1 MSKVKGLAEQLA
13 ERMEAQTD
21 HAPRMCG
28 EVFEDGQFRGHYKID
43 DVPRHAM
50 VIGDYLL
57 WPLDGGEEIGMGFR
71 PTGEMGIFK
80 TADFEPY
87 LKAFFGLNF

>member
-1 MSKVKGLAEQLA
+1 MS
-13 ERMEAQTD
+13 TD
-21 HAPRMCG
+21 HAPRMFG
-28 EVFEDGQFRGHYKID
+28 EVLPDGQFRGTYKID

-57 WPLDGGEEIGMGFR
+57 WPLDGGEEVAIGYR
-71 PTGEMGIFK
+71 NTGEIGIFK

-87 LKAFFGLNF
+87 IKAFFGLNF

>member
-1 MSKVKGLAEQLA
+1 MSKVKSLL
-13 ERMEAQTD
+13 ERQTRLSSATD
-21 HAPRMCG
+21 HAPQMFG
-28 EVFEDGQFRGHYKID
+28 EVFADGQFRGHYKID

-50 VIGDYLL
+50 VIGDYLI
-57 WPLDGGEEIGMGFR
+57 WVLDDPEEFGMGYR

>member
-1 MSKVKGLAEQLA
+1 MSKVK
-13 ERMEAQTD
+13 EALQTRLNSATD
-21 HAPRMCG
+21 HTPRMFG
-28 EVFEDGQFRGHYKID
+28 EVFADGQFRGHYKID

-57 WPLDGGEEIGMGFR
+57 WPLDGEEFGMGYR

-80 TADFEPY
+80 VADFEPY

>member
-1 MSKVKGLAEQLA
+1 MSKVKEVLHKLE
-13 ERMEAQTD
+13 EATG
-21 HAPRMCG
+21 HAPRMFG
-28 EVFEDGQFRGHYKID
+28 EVFADGQFRGNYMTD
-43 DVPRHAM
+43 DVPKNAM

-57 WPLDGGEEIGMGFR
+57 WSLEGGEFGMGYR

>member
-1 MSKVKGLAEQLA
+1 MSKVKEVLHKLE
-13 ERMEAQTD
+13 EATG
-21 HAPRMCG
+21 HAPRMFG
-28 EVFEDGQFRGHYKID
+28 EVFADGQFRGHYTIE

-57 WPLDGGEEIGMGFR
+57 WPLEGGEFGMGYR

-80 TADFEPY
+80 VADFEPY